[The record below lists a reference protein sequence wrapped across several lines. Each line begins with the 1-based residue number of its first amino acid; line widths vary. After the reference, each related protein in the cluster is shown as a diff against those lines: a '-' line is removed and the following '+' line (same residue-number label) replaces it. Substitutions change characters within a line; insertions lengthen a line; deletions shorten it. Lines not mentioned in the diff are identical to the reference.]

1 MRRRRSSASALPL
14 QLPVLRTLVL
24 EEVVGPPT
32 GQRRLRITYFR
43 RENANSGEMMIVQ
56 TSTDLQNWVSLAAA
70 GGTEQK
76 SPGPISNGE
85 ASVYQWEGTVPA
97 AGTRIWVRLKATR

>member
-1 MRRRRSSASALPL
+1 MTGSTPVQSDPSP
-14 QLPVLRTLVL
+14 LPVSIVTP
-24 EEVVGPPT
+24 G
-32 GQRRLRITYFR
+32 GQRRLRFTYFR